1 MPDPTLKQ
9 ASEAYLA
16 HLGTLGKKAATVYTY
31 GKDLEVVCGYL
42 GETTKLSALQPA
54 RIGKF
59 VKSDALLKNPEG
71 KPRAERTVQK
81 TVRVLRM
88 FLVWAKETGQLE
100 ALPLPKDFPMGY
112 SKPGGGEP
120 AADSAA
126 AEAASDSTPAPEA
139 AHAAPRAKKPR
150 ASARS

>member
-16 HLGTLGKKAATVYTY
+16 HLGTLGKKPATIYTY
-31 GKDLEVVCGYL
+31 GKDLEVVAGYL
-42 GETTKLSALQPA
+42 GETTKLSSLQPA

-59 VKSDALLKNPEG
+59 VKSDALLKNPAG
-71 KPRAERTVQK
+71 KARAERTVQK

-88 FLVWAKETGQLE
+88 FLVWAKDAGQVE

-112 SKPGGGEP
+112 SKPGGEESEEDSDS
-120 AADSAA
+120 ADSA
-126 AEAASDSTPAPEA
+126 PAPEA
-139 AHAAPRAKKPR
+139 SHAAPRAKKPR
-150 ASARS
+150 AAARS

>member
-16 HLGTLGKKAATVYTY
+16 HLGTLGKRPATVYTY
-31 GKDLEVVCGYL
+31 GKDLKVVTGYL
-42 GETTKLSALQPA
+42 GEATKISALQPA

-59 VKSDALLKNPEG
+59 VKSDALLKSPEG
-71 KPRAERTVQK
+71 KARAERTVQK

-88 FLVWAKETGQLE
+88 FLVWAKDAGQLE
-100 ALPLPKDFPMGY
+100 SLPLPKGFPMGY
-112 SKPGGGEP
+112 SKTGGEESEEGP
-120 AADSAA
+120 AADS
-126 AEAASDSTPAPEA
+126 SPAPETT
-139 AHAAPRAKKPR
+139 HAAALAKKPS